1 MRVGRV
7 DINSRSK
14 KKRRIKLYTLIGLLI
29 IIGILAI
36 KLLDGGINETGR
48 SNINDENR
56 IEDLP
61 LLGNKDLGDI
71 QTIIEYGD
79 NIFVSA
85 HYPSFGKDII
95 DKLSERLIRGY
106 IEGYKN
112 DLTEDILADPE
123 HHYELNIDYET
134 YGAPND
140 LVSIA
145 FTITE
150 DSSSFAHPDVSIVT
164 RTYDLANDSI
174 IELDDIMK
182 GEYLEYIAQACENIF
197 KTSKTYKKNIDSSI
211 FKEGI
216 YPSPEN
222 YANFILKDDRIAF
235 KFEKYQLFSG
245 NFGMPSVEIPYV
257 ELKDYIK
264 IEWLE
269 FFVAEKDAKEEGPD
283 LPDQDSKQPEEEI
296 VLPERDIDPNKPM
309 VALTYD
315 DGPNKKTTT
324 PILDALK
331 EHGGVATFFI
341 LGNRVSN
348 NSDLLIRMLEEG
360 SEIGNHSYSHK
371 ELTKLSYNE
380 LMEQIT
386 NTQQAVIGV
395 TGYEPKLLR
404 PTYGS
409 FNDQLKADANMPLIL
424 WSIDTLDWKSRNTKA
439 VTDHV
444 LKNVSDG
451 DIILM
456 HDLYDSTVEASQIL
470 IPKLIDMGYQLVTVS
485 ELFEIKGTR
494 LVNGQVYR
502 K

>member
-1 MRVGRV
+1 LVAGRVG
-7 DINSRSK
+7 INNSNK
-14 KKRRIKLYTLIGLLI
+14 KKRRLKLYALIVLLI
-29 IIGILAI
+29 IIGILFV

-48 SNINDENR
+48 NDINEENR

-61 LLGNKDLGDI
+61 LLGNKDFGDI

-79 NIFVSA
+79 NVFVSA
-85 HYPSFGKDII
+85 HYPSFGKDTI
-95 DKLSERLIRGY
+95 DKLSESLIRGY

-112 DLTEDILADPE
+112 DLTEEVLVDPK

-150 DSSSFAHPDVSIVT
+150 DSSSFAHPDVGIIT

-174 IELDDIMK
+174 IGLNDIME

-197 KTSKTYKKNIDSSI
+197 RTSKIYKKNMDSSI

-222 YANFILKDDRIAF
+222 YANFIFIDDGIVF
-235 KFEKYQLFSG
+235 KFAKYQLFSG
-245 NFGMPSVEIPYV
+245 NFGMPVAEIPYV

-264 IEWLE
+264 KEWLE
-269 FFVAEKDAKEEGPD
+269 FFVAEKDIAEED
-283 LPDQDSKQPEEEI
+283 SDFPDQDSKQQKEEI

-348 NSDLLIRMLEEG
+348 NSGLLIRMLEEG

-386 NTQQAVIGV
+386 NTQQAVIEV
-395 TGYEPKLLR
+395 TGYEPRLLR

-409 FNDQLKADANMPLIL
+409 FNDRLKADANMPLIL

-439 VTDHV
+439 ITDHV

-485 ELFEIKGTR
+485 ELFEIKGTT